1 MDKRSSFALPWY
13 AYKAALSGILTLFL
27 IAVHY
32 AYFPPAQYGDWILAV
47 FVLLVN
53 LILWLVPAPAERIL
67 AGFTAVCAFLYFAGQ
82 SLYYRLF
89 GQYIF
94 LSTAL
99 GLRSEA
105 GDNLSIGLSYLNGRD
120 FLFLALT
127 LIVLVLLFLLRP
139 QQRPDQK
146 QLKVML
152 LGSAGLLLLSTA
164 CGLIFQYRLNQSY
177 DDFYYTYSDKYV
189 FDKVGST
196 RQFVELFGPVEFFV
210 RDFQLNCIEPLSQKQ
225 HAEEYREQIE
235 TFLSANLPLEVNEQT
250 GLFQGKNLIFF
261 EGESLT
267 QAVIDPVLT
276 PTLYQLQ
283 TEGFDFPDY
292 YAPLL
297 QGSTSDAD
305 FMLNLGLLPN
315 NEGMVAMQ
323 QYGTNSYP
331 TSLARGF
338 KSLGY
343 SAVVAHNGTKEFYNR
358 DIFYPHIGY
367 DDFWDLGVLGP
378 EYGTSD
384 AVCMDIINWM
394 IDDSKPYFLYNIT
407 FSGHQGYDPQDIT
420 DHNAE
425 TAAEYQAS
433 YQTVDQQYP
442 KLNEQ
447 VKVYLAKSMSLDK
460 AVASA
465 IEYAR
470 QQGTLDKLVIAVAGD
485 HHVKGFTDQD
495 NLNTQAILASGASLE
510 DVPFFI
516 WTPGMSG
523 QSVEKPCTDIDVL
536 PTLFNL
542 FGIDYDRGTVMGSD
556 IFDSR
561 YAGYY
566 ASDSQL
572 VTGNYTYDLRTRQ
585 FSDLKIDEEQARE
598 DAQQYLQYNEIA
610 NLILKTNYFQNFE
623 QQ

>member
-1 MDKRSSFALPWY
+1 MKIRKSFGLPWY
-13 AYKAALSGILTLFL
+13 AYKTALSCVLTLFL
-27 IAVHY
+27 IIVHY
-32 AYFPPAQYGDWILAV
+32 AYFSVAQYGDWILAV
-47 FVLLVN
+47 FIMLVN

-67 AGFTAVCAFLYFAGQ
+67 SGFIAICTFLYIAGQ

-105 GDNLSIGLSYLNGRD
+105 GDNLGIGLSYLNSRD

-127 LIVLVLLFLLRP
+127 LTVVVILVLLHP
-139 QQRPDQK
+139 QQRPNKK

-152 LGSAGLLLLSTA
+152 AGSAGLLMLSLG
-164 CGLIFQYRLNQSY
+164 CGLIFQHRLNQSY

-210 RDFQLNCIEPLSQKQ
+210 RDFQLNCIEPLYQKQ
-225 HAEEYREQIE
+225 HATEYREQIE
-235 TFLSANLPLEVNEQT
+235 VFLNANLSRKDNEQT
-250 GLFQGKNLIFF
+250 GLFKEKNLIFF

-283 TEGFDFPDY
+283 NEGFDFPNY

-323 QYGTNSYP
+323 QYGTNVYP

-343 SAVVAHNGTKEFYNR
+343 SAIIAHNGNKEFYNR
-358 DIFYPHIGY
+358 DIFYPNIGY

-394 IDDSKPYFLYNIT
+394 IDDSEPFFLYNIT

-420 DHNAE
+420 DHNDE

-442 KLNEQ
+442 DLSEQ

-465 IEYAR
+465 IEHAR
-470 QQGTLDKLVIAVAGD
+470 QQGTMDKLVIAVVGD

-495 NLNTQAILASGASLE
+495 NLNTQAILTSGASLK

-516 WTPGMSG
+516 WTPEMEGR
-523 QSVEKPCTDIDVL
+523 SVDKPCTDIDAL

-542 FGIDYDRGTVMGSD
+542 FGIDYDCETVMGSD
-556 IFDSR
+556 IFNPD
-561 YAGYY
+561 YVGYY
-566 ASDSQL
+566 ANDNQI
-572 VTGNYTYDLRTRQ
+572 VTGNFTYDLRTRQ
-585 FSDLKIDEEQARE
+585 FQNLKIEEEQARKE
-598 DAQQYLQYNEIA
+598 AQRYLQYNEIA
-610 NLILKTNYFQNFE
+610 NLILKTNYFE
-623 QQ
+623 SSED